1 MKFFIFNFIIPIIF
15 SYYVY
20 DPYKVLEFINKFK
33 LDEYHYKTLKKSF
46 AITFQDAYT
55 YNEISKN
62 PPQPDFNINYHDKVD
77 IEQLIENINITN
89 ISFYNFYREIKKCIS
104 ELKDANLKIFIDENK
119 NLKILSDLYLAFPID
134 FKIKKIN
141 NKNEIY
147 CVFNNRYMQIFD
159 NEILEQIKSN
169 IDNYIISI
177 NGGNP
182 FDFITNFGG
191 KISSGKNP
199 HGTFTRKFNTHN
211 GQSLELYPLDFNDLN
226 VEIVF
231 NNGKRVNIKYFFISN
246 EEILDLNNAM
256 INQINLT
263 EEDKKD
269 ITNNNLKEK
278 IKWDE
283 IDLFDIYK
291 CRIDDK
297 NKVNIFHVIN
307 LQLDDGFF
315 RCIDLFDKN
324 NYPIIF
330 IFGKYEIKNMLRNN
344 YIIEEKFIPYLLI
357 ELLSPLISVKYF
369 TTRRVHELSSY
380 KIPVYFGDNLI
391 SYHSE
396 PFKIYLDKYDDY
408 IIKKKYLLENKRK
421 PTDIL
426 IYTDG
431 TLLKISS
438 VFLKIF
444 QYYGAGIVTGF
455 FGNPNENN
463 IPFDSA
469 QSSTFHK
476 HFFDF
481 LISSPRGYQQI
492 NEKYNITIKMPET
505 EFLYPDKDIKN
516 PLEYSVTPVDERVEL
531 FEYFNGNNY
540 QNFIDEAKKIFEKYK
555 TQCNPKNKKLVLVND
570 ECYNIFENNYT
581 HGGYICGDNGRWSK
595 KCVPSYCDPG
605 YRFNYTSN
613 KCESQYYYIPD
624 ITKNTKI
631 QTNERKSFNF
641 LIIFIFLLFL

>member
-20 DPYKVLEFINKFK
+20 DPYKVLEFINRFK
-33 LDEYHYKTLKKSF
+33 LDEYHYKTLKKPF

-89 ISFYNFYREIKKCIS
+89 ISFYNFYREIKKCMS

-147 CVFNNRYMQIFD
+147 CVFNNGYMQIFD

-231 NNGKRVNIKYFFISN
+231 NNGKRVNIKYLFISN
-246 EEILDLNNAM
+246 EEILDLNNAL

-307 LQLDDGFF
+307 LQLDAGFF

-324 NYPIIF
+324 N
-330 IFGKYEIKNMLRNN
+330 
-344 YIIEEKFIPYLLI
+344 
-357 ELLSPLISVKYF
+357 PLF
-369 TTRRVHELSSY
+369 L
-380 KIPVYFGDNLI
+380 F
-391 SYHSE
+391 
-396 PFKIYLDKYDDY
+396 
-408 IIKKKYLLENKRK
+408 LENMK
-421 PTDIL
+421 
-426 IYTDG
+426 
-431 TLLKISS
+431 
-438 VFLKIF
+438 
-444 QYYGAGIVTGF
+444 
-455 FGNPNENN
+455 
-463 IPFDSA
+463 
-469 QSSTFHK
+469 
-476 HFFDF
+476 
-481 LISSPRGYQQI
+481 
-492 NEKYNITIKMPET
+492 
-505 EFLYPDKDIKN
+505 
-516 PLEYSVTPVDERVEL
+516 
-531 FEYFNGNNY
+531 
-540 QNFIDEAKKIFEKYK
+540 
-555 TQCNPKNKKLVLVND
+555 
-570 ECYNIFENNYT
+570 
-581 HGGYICGDNGRWSK
+581 
-595 KCVPSYCDPG
+595 
-605 YRFNYTSN
+605 
-613 KCESQYYYIPD
+613 
-624 ITKNTKI
+624 
-631 QTNERKSFNF
+631 
-641 LIIFIFLLFL
+641 